1 MNRIVN
7 MLLVVICLLSS
18 SCVKE
23 EQVNPKE
30 ASTEASTV
38 SRIEGDTS
46 TEREFGKITAINA
59 EYLIFENLG
68 GEIYHIDL
76 AYNSNFSKGDS
87 VLLLYKN
94 RVYTEEGF
102 FEADVYA
109 LYAND
114 NHIYPRD

>member
-18 SCVKE
+18 CVNE

-30 ASTEASTV
+30 ATTEASTV
-38 SRIEGDTS
+38 SGTEEDASI
-46 TEREFGKITAINA
+46 EREFGKITTIND

-76 AYNSNFSKGDS
+76 VYNNNFSKGDS
-87 VLLLYKN
+87 VLLLYRN